1 MRIGLFF
8 HFRWFIFKVVE
19 ILFKSSLDGHMVALL
34 SMGSNPNSILII
46 K

>member
-1 MRIGLFF
+1 MRIVLFF
-8 HFRWFIFKVVE
+8 NYRWFVFKVVE

-34 SMGSNPNSILII
+34 SVGSNPNSILII